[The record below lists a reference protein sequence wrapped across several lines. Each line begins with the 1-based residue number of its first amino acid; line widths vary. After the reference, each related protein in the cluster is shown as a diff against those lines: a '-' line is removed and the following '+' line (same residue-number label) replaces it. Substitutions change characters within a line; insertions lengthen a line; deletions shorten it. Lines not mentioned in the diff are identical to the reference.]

1 MEKYQFD
8 PAVKSSLENSPVPF
22 AVYQFI
28 DRRVNTLILSKGF
41 LDLFGFED
49 REEAYFVM
57 DNDMYRSTHPDDM
70 SRIADAAFRFA
81 TEGGEYNVV
90 YRSRAENNGR
100 VTVIHAQGRHVYTET
115 GERLA
120 YVWYAV
126 EGDYEE
132 EEGENEVTGRHTVP
146 CRVGEHVERL
156 TITVVDQYHARHRDA
171 AEDIK

>member
-1 MEKYQFD
+1 M
-8 PAVKSSLENSPVPF
+8 
-22 AVYQFI
+22 
-28 DRRVNTLILSKGF
+28 
-41 LDLFGFED
+41 
-49 REEAYFVM
+49 EAYFVM

-132 EEGENEVTGRHTVP
+132 EEGESAGSLNRSFNQMLREGSMTRKIRYDTLTGLPNMTGGRHQKHKDEREKAGHSLP
-146 CRVGEHVERL
+146 GLLRDEGLQQQVGLCGRG
-156 TITVVDQYHARHRDA
+156 
-171 AEDIK
+171 

>member
-28 DRRVNTLILSKGF
+28 DRRVNTLILSQGF

-81 TEGGEYNVV
+81 TEGGRYEVV
-90 YRSRAENNGR
+90 YRMKAWRSSTYKIVHSIGE
-100 VTVIHAQGRHVYTET
+100 HVFTDT

-120 YVWYAV
+120 FVWYTD
-126 EGDYEE
+126 EGLRTC
-132 EEGENEVTGRHTVP
+132 GGRHQKHKDEREKAGHSLP
-146 CRVGEHVERL
+146 GLLRDEGLQQQVGLCGRG
-156 TITVVDQYHARHRDA
+156 
-171 AEDIK
+171 